1 MHVVKTI
8 EELRTIRW
16 ADPVLTWG
24 LVPTM
29 GTLHEGHLSLVRRA
43 RAENDRVGV
52 SIFVNPIQFDRHADL
67 DAYPRQLKHDCELL
81 ADEGVDLVW
90 TPDEATVYPP
100 GFQTYVQVEEITQLL
115 EGAARA
121 GHFRGVTTVVAKLF
135 NVFQPTRAYFGQKD
149 AQQAIVIQ
157 QMVRDLALNLEVVVC
172 PIVREADGLALSSRN
187 LRLTPEQRKAA
198 LVLSRALATARA
210 EFDDGRVDADHLR
223 DTMREVIDAEPLAR
237 IDYVSV
243 AHPVNLQELQGH
255 VSRALLSM
263 AVFIG
268 DIRLIDNIRLDKDR
282 SA

>member
-8 EELRTIRW
+8 EEVRMLRW
-16 ADPVLTWG
+16 ADPALTWG

-52 SIFVNPIQFDRHADL
+52 SIFVNPIQFDRRADL
-67 DAYPRQLKHDCELL
+67 DAYPRQLQRDCDLL
-81 ADEGVDLVW
+81 AAEGVDVVW
-90 TPDEATVYPP
+90 TPDEDTVYPP
-100 GFQTYVQVEEITQLL
+100 GFQTYVAVEEITQLL
-115 EGAARA
+115 EGAART

-149 AQQAIVIQ
+149 AQQASVIQ
-157 QMVRDLALNLEVVVC
+157 QMVRDLAFNLDVVVC
-172 PIVREADGLALSSRN
+172 PIVRESDGLALSSRN

-210 EFDDGRVDADHLR
+210 EFEDGRRNADHLR
-223 DTMREVIDAEPLAR
+223 ATMRDVIDAEPLAR
-237 IDYVSV
+237 IDYTSV

-255 VSRALLSM
+255 VSRALLSI

-268 DIRLIDNIRLDKDR
+268 EIRLIDNIRLNNNQP
-282 SA
+282 A